1 MMNNNKTHVYLPLI
15 FSLVLITGI
24 ILGIILANPSK
35 TDKNFLNNIFSFKL
49 NSYKS
54 NNRIKDVINY
64 VERVY
69 VDSVSKEQLS
79 EYAINGMLQNLDPH
93 SCYIPASE
101 FNKVN
106 DPLLG
111 NFEGI
116 GIKFRIQKDTVTVL
130 NVIHGGPSEKNG
142 IKPGDRIVK
151 IEGQN
156 VAGIKITNEKVI
168 KKLKGKKGTKA
179 NINISRIGISKLM
192 DFTITRDVINTNSI
206 DVAYMVTSNIGYIKI
221 SKFSATTYD
230 EFLSDLLKLKSKGLK
245 KLIIDIR
252 GNGGGYLNIATQLA
266 DEFLTD
272 KKLIVY
278 TQGRN
283 SPKKYF
289 YASDKGDFKKNE
301 LVVLIDELSASA
313 SEILAGAIQDND
325 RGLIIGRRSFGK
337 GLVQEQI
344 EFSDGSAMRLTT
356 ARYYTPLGRCIQRP
370 YKNGTK
376 EYYND
381 FYKKLFYDELGNID
395 STNLNDSLKYTTPK
409 GKIVYGGGGIMP
421 DIYVPFDI
429 EGDSKY
435 LEKLIS
441 KGLIY
446 QFAFDYADKNR
457 DKLNHF
463 KTYKDYKENF
473 VITNSIVHNFI
484 NYANKNEVEKD
495 EKGLYISKNVIK
507 IRLKAYIGRDI
518 LDDKGFYPVINE
530 IDKTFLKA
538 VEVLSKEK

>member
-1 MMNNNKTHVYLPLI
+1 MNNNKIRVYLPIL
-15 FSLVLITGI
+15 FSLVLIIGI
-24 ILGIILANPSK
+24 ILGIMLANPPQ
-35 TDKNFLNNIFSFKL
+35 TDKIFLNNIFSLKL
-49 NSYKS
+49 NSHRA
-54 NNRIKDVINY
+54 NNKIKDVINY
-64 VERVY
+64 VEQSY

-93 SCYIPASE
+93 SCYIPALE
-101 FNKVN
+101 FNEVN

-111 NFEGI
+111 NFQGI

-130 NVIHGGPSEKNG
+130 NIIHGGPSEKNG
-142 IKPGDRIVK
+142 IKQSDRIVK

-156 VAGIKITNEKVI
+156 VAGIKITNKEVI
-168 KKLKGKKGTKA
+168 KKLKGEKGTKV
-179 NINISRIGISKLM
+179 NISIFRRGMSKLM

-252 GNGGGYLNIATQLA
+252 ENGGGYLNIATQLA

-278 TQGRN
+278 TQGRS
-283 SPKKYF
+283 SPIKYF
-289 YASDKGDFKKNE
+289 YASDKGNFEKNE

-313 SEILAGAIQDND
+313 SEILAGSIQDND

-344 EFSDGSAMRLTT
+344 ELSDGSAIRFTT

-370 YKNGTK
+370 YKNGSE
-376 EYYND
+376 EYYNE

-409 GKIVYGGGGIMP
+409 GRIVYGGGGIMP
-421 DIYVPFDI
+421 DIYVPFEI
-429 EGDSKY
+429 TGDSKY
-435 LEKLIS
+435 LEKLVS

-457 DKLNHF
+457 DKLSHF

-473 VITNSIVHNFI
+473 VITDSIINDFI
-484 NYANKNEVEKD
+484 NFAGKNGVEKD

-507 IRLKAYIGRDI
+507 IRLKAYIGRNI
-518 LDDKGFYPVINE
+518 LNDKCFYSVINKL
-530 IDKTFLKA
+530 DKTFLKA
-538 VEVLSKEK
+538 VEVLSQKK